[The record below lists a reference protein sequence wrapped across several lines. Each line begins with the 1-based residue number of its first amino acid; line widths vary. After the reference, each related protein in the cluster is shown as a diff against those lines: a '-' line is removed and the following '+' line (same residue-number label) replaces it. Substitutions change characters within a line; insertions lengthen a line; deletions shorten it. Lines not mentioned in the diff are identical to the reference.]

1 MASIGSGIGV
11 LAVGIHIRMDIL
23 CPFFLYPSD
32 GHPLFS
38 LSTKIRLTRVKVEI
52 LKEELSASLQYAE
65 LETILGDTGRSR
77 ALFELAVNQPLLDM
91 PEVSTEY
98 CVLITIL
105 VRLLFRCDF
114 RPYLSFCFPT
124 VGKSLISYNNRYEH
138 RFPWD
143 FKAEKKD
150 SETRCCVTS
159 VD

>member
-1 MASIGSGIGV
+1 MASIRSVIGV
-11 LAVGIHIRMDIL
+11 LAVGIQIRMDIL
-23 CPFFLYPSD
+23 FPFFFVSD
-32 GHPLFS
+32 GDPLFS

-52 LKEELSASLQYAE
+52 LKEELSVSLQYAE

-105 VRLLFRCDF
+105 VRLLFRF